1 MQGLKHA
8 ERGTCIECMYY
19 INFMYFSLT
28 PSFLENLVSP
38 PLKIISKKNPAICT
52 YIQYIQYVLICSIY
66 NIHYI
71 QYVHV
76 HTVQYVYNDV
86 YQFVMI

>member
-1 MQGLKHA
+1 MQGLRHA

-38 PLKIISKKNPAICT
+38 PLKIISKKNPDK
-52 YIQYIQYVLICSIY
+52 
-66 NIHYI
+66 
-71 QYVHV
+71 
-76 HTVQYVYNDV
+76 VQQQNLML
-86 YQFVMI
+86 FSANNKSA